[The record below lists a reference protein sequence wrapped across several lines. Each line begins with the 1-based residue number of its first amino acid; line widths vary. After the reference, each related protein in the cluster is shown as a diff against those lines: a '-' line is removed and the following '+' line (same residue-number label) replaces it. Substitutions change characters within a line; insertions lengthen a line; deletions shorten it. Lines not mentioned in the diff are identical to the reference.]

1 MSKLYGY
8 YIVFLLGGFPLL
20 SFLPLPS
27 ITIAYRGMTV
37 ILGVAVLFL
46 MILQRGLYLNKWCMC
61 VILFLSLYFS
71 KLILDFIYMDFD
83 YGRDKVELSLLIV
96 SSIVFP
102 LLVLLFSKPE
112 FLNVPDV
119 TFKLFFILFVVCLL
133 SVASGIIFGFK
144 YRLSGN
150 SILNSISLGHHA
162 LTCLILGSFIL
173 LNYNI
178 SGGKKLLLKIA
189 LPISVICLILV
200 ASRGPLVAMF
210 TLLAIYLLIN
220 KSGIMKNVLILFLSI
235 GFLLLALAISESF
248 FDAMLNRMTVNLDEQ
263 DGEARVFLWRLA
275 IDEFI
280 QSPIIGSHTTTEIG
294 YVHNMF
300 LEILMSTGLVGFL
313 WFLFICLSSWKR
325 LYSYIKENDERLI
338 FGLIAIQYLI
348 ASFFSG
354 TVYSNDLVWIYLSIF
369 LLISNGRVAILP
381 ENKSRE
387 K

>member
-150 SILNSISLGHHA
+150 SILNPISLGHHA